1 MVIAGQVVMPLWMV
15 VPVVIAGQV
24 MPLWIVELVVI
35 VGQVV
40 MGLEMVEPVVIAGQL
55 VMGLEMVEPVVIAGQ
70 VEMTLEMVEP
80 AVIAEP
86 MVLDQAVRYL
96 AYAKELCCQHIVQGN
111 YSHLQWGYLSH
122 YTHKLNSIFAPLAR
136 MHTGAGSASPQINPQ
151 RAPPGP

>member
-1 MVIAGQVVMPLWMV
+1 VVIAGQVVMPLWMV

-40 MGLEMVEPVVIAGQL
+40 MGLEMVEPVVIAGQ
-55 VMGLEMVEPVVIAGQ
+55 

-80 AVIAEP
+80 AVTTEP

-111 YSHLQWGYLSH
+111 SSHLQWGYLSH

>member
-1 MVIAGQVVMPLWMV
+1 MV

-35 VGQVV
+35 VGQV
-40 MGLEMVEPVVIAGQL
+40 

-111 YSHLQWGYLSH
+111 SSH
-122 YTHKLNSIFAPLAR
+122 
-136 MHTGAGSASPQINPQ
+136 M
-151 RAPPGP
+151 